1 MTDQLSELPVADIA
15 SEPYWE
21 AARNGSLLLK
31 HCDDCDETHYYPR
44 PICPFCMSSNTS
56 WIEASGSGLI
66 YSWSVERRAPEPYAI
81 AFVSLPEGPTIL
93 TAIVNADLDTLAIGQ
108 SVTLGFE
115 TRDDQPVPVFSPA

>member
-66 YSWSVERRAPEPYAI
+66 YSWSVERLAPEPYAI